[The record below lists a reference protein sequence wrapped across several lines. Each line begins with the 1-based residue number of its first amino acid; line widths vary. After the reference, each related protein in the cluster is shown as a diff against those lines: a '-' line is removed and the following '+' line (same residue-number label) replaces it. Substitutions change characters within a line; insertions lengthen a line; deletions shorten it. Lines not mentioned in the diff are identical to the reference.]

1 MVGSVAGAIPAGG
14 VLLGHAILGRLF
26 AGNGL
31 RLYMLWIFLAYLG
44 ILLVLGF
51 IAERYTKDL
60 EGFLLGDRKMGP
72 WLTAL
77 SYESTAYSGW
87 LMLGFPGRAF
97 TRGLAAAWAG
107 IACVIGDSL
116 NWILVSR
123 RLRDETAQLRALT
136 VPEYLERRFPKPDG
150 HAIQLV
156 ASIALSFFMLI
167 YLWAQFVAAGKAMMT
182 MLEWTYA
189 PALLLSA
196 LVIIVYTFQGGYRA
210 VVWTDAFQ
218 AVMMLVA
225 LIVLPLACFGNMGG
239 IDGVRAGLARA
250 SAEAAATP
258 LANTS
263 SHLGNW
269 FAGLMGLSLFSF
281 LFEDAGLGAG
291 YLGQPHISV
300 RFMAIRD
307 SRALKPAFLL
317 SILFAILVCAGA
329 VAAGLSGHGTF
340 HFADVPGVVDPR
352 QPLHDPEEVLPRLA
366 MAVLP
371 PWLAGL
377 TISAIMAAIMSTAS
391 GFLLSVA
398 SSMTEDLYHRLLRPA
413 AGQRELLHVSRGV
426 TMVLGAAALV
436 LALGTNPLDPRATV
450 YKLVLYGWG
459 GLAGSFSAPVTLA
472 LFYRGMTRAGCL
484 AGMISGAATVL
495 LWRNVPALS
504 NVYEVIPAIAVSAL
518 SILLVSRLTRD
529 FSLAGMQNERP

>member
-1 MVGSVAGAIPAGG
+1 MLWVFLLYLA
-14 VLLGHAILGRLF
+14 VLLA
-26 AGNGL
+26 
-31 RLYMLWIFLAYLG
+31 
-44 ILLVLGF
+44 LGF
-51 IAERYTKDL
+51 LSERYTRSL

-97 TRGLAAAWAG
+97 TRGLAAIWAG
-107 IACVIGDSL
+107 VACVIGDSL
-116 NWILVSR
+116 NWLLVSR
-123 RLRDETAQLRALT
+123 RLRDETERLRALT

-156 ASIALSFFMLI
+156 ASIALGFFMLI
-167 YLWAQFVAAGKAMMT
+167 YLWAQLVAAGKAMMT
-182 MLEWTYA
+182 MLEWSYM
-189 PALLLSA
+189 PAVLLSA

-218 AVMMLVA
+218 AVMMMVA
-225 LIVLPLACFGNMGG
+225 LIVLPVACFSKMGG
-239 IDGVRAGLARA
+239 LAGVGAGLARA

-258 LANTS
+258 VANTS
-263 SHLGNW
+263 SHLGGW
-269 FAGLMGLSLFSF
+269 FAGLVGLSLFSF

-300 RFMAIRD
+300 RYMAIRD
-307 SRALKPAFLL
+307 SRELTPAFAL

-329 VAAGLSGHGTF
+329 VAAGLAGHGTF
-340 HFADVPGVVDPR
+340 HFSDVSGVVDPR

-391 GFLLSVA
+391 GFLLSVT
-398 SSMTEDLYHRLLRPA
+398 SSMTEDVYHRLLRPA
-413 AGQRELLHVSRGV
+413 AGEKELLLVSRVV
-426 TMVLGAAALV
+426 TMALGGAALV
-436 LALGTNPLDPRATV
+436 LALTTNPLDPRATV

-459 GLAGSFSAPVTLA
+459 GLAGCFSAPVTLA

-484 AGMISGAATVL
+484 AGMLSGALTVL
-495 LWRNVPALS
+495 LWRNVPELS
-504 NVYEVIPAIAVSAL
+504 EVYEVIPAMAISAL
-518 SILLVSRLTRD
+518 SILLVSRLTREPLE
-529 FSLAGMQNERP
+529 S

>member
-1 MVGSVAGAIPAGG
+1 
-14 VLLGHAILGRLF
+14 
-26 AGNGL
+26 
-31 RLYMLWIFLAYLG
+31 MLWVFLAYLG
-44 ILLVLGF
+44 ILLALGF
-51 IAERYTKDL
+51 VSRRYTRSL
-60 EGFLLGDRKMGP
+60 EGFLLGDRKTGP

-97 TRGLAAAWAG
+97 SRGLAAIWAG
-107 IACVIGDSL
+107 VACVIGDSM

-123 RLRDETAQLRALT
+123 RLRDETERLRALT
-136 VPEYLERRFPKPDG
+136 VPEYLERRFPRPNG
-150 HAIQLV
+150 HAIQIV
-156 ASIALSFFMLI
+156 ASLALGFFMLI

-182 MLEWTYA
+182 MLEWGYA

-225 LIVLPLACFGNMGG
+225 LIILPVACFANMGG
-239 IDGVRAGLARA
+239 IDGFSAGLARA
-250 SAEAAATP
+250 SAEAAATH

-300 RFMAIRD
+300 RYMAIRD
-307 SRALKPAFLL
+307 SRELKPAFVL

-340 HFADVPGVVDPR
+340 HFGDVAGVTDSR
-352 QPLHDPEEVLPRLA
+352 LPLRDAEEVLPRLA

-377 TISAIMAAIMSTAS
+377 VISAIMAAIMSTAS

-398 SSMTEDLYHRLLRPA
+398 SSMTEDVYRRLLRPA
-413 AGQRELLHVSRGV
+413 AGQRELLHVSRLV
-426 TMVLGAAALV
+426 TLALGAAALL
-436 LALGTNPLDPRATV
+436 LALGTDPLDPRSTV

-459 GLAGSFSAPVTLA
+459 GLAGCFSAPVTLA

-495 LWRNVPALS
+495 AWRNVPALS
-504 NVYEVIPAIAVSAL
+504 NIYEVIPAMAVSAL
-518 SILLVSRLTRD
+518 SIVLVSRLTREPLE
-529 FSLAGMQNERP
+529 S

>member
-1 MVGSVAGAIPAGG
+1 
-14 VLLGHAILGRLF
+14 
-26 AGNGL
+26 
-31 RLYMLWIFLAYLG
+31 MLWVFLVYLT

-51 IAERYTKDL
+51 VAERYTKSL

-97 TRGLAAAWAG
+97 SRGLAAVWAG
-107 IACVIGDSL
+107 VACVIGDSL

-123 RLRDETAQLRALT
+123 RLRDETARLRALT

-150 HAIQLV
+150 HAVQLV
-156 ASIALSFFMLI
+156 ASLALAFFMLI

-182 MLEWTYA
+182 MLEWGYL
-189 PALLLSA
+189 PAVLLSA
-196 LVIIVYTFQGGYRA
+196 IVIILYTFQGGYRA

-218 AVMMLVA
+218 AVMMLTA
-225 LIVLPLACFGNMGG
+225 LVILPVACFVKMGG
-239 IDGVRAGLARA
+239 WDGVSAALARA
-250 SAEAAATP
+250 SAEAGSASP
-258 LANTS
+258 PMETS
-263 SHLGNW
+263 SHLGSW
-269 FAGLMGLSLFSF
+269 FAGLVGLSLFSF

-300 RFMAIRD
+300 RYMAIRD
-307 SRALKPAFLL
+307 SRELRPAFVL

-329 VAAGLSGHGTF
+329 VAAGLLGHGTF
-340 HFADVPGVVDPR
+340 YFGHFGDVAGMAEL

-377 TISAIMAAIMSTAS
+377 AISAIMAAIMSTAS
-391 GFLLSVA
+391 GFLLSVT
-398 SSMTEDLYHRLLRPA
+398 SSVTEDVYHRLVRPA
-413 AGQRELLHVSRGV
+413 AGQKELVLVSRAVTVALGV
-426 TMVLGAAALV
+426 SALA
-436 LALGTNPLDPRATV
+436 LALGTNPLDPQSTV

-459 GLAGSFSAPVTLA
+459 GLAGCFSAPVTLA

-484 AGMISGAATVL
+484 AGMVSGGLSVL
-495 LWRNVPALS
+495 VWRSVPALS
-504 NVYEVIPAIAVSAL
+504 SVAYEVLPAMAISAI
-518 SILLVSRLTRD
+518 SILLISRLTRP
-529 FSLAGMQNERP
+529 RP

>member
-1 MVGSVAGAIPAGG
+1 MI
-14 VLLGHAILGRLF
+14 
-26 AGNGL
+26 
-31 RLYMLWIFLAYLG
+31 WIFLVYLA
-44 ILLVLGF
+44 ILLALGF
-51 IAERYTKDL
+51 VARRYTQSL

-97 TRGLAAAWAG
+97 SRGLAAIWAG
-107 IACVIGDSL
+107 VACVIGDSL
-116 NWILVSR
+116 NWLLVSR
-123 RLRDETAQLRALT
+123 RLRDETARLRALT
-136 VPEYLERRFPKPDG
+136 VPEYLELRFAKPGG
-150 HAIQLV
+150 HAVQLV
-156 ASIALSFFMLI
+156 ASLALGFFMLI

-182 MLEWTYA
+182 MLEWSYL

-196 LVIIVYTFQGGYRA
+196 VVIILYTFQGGYRA

-225 LIVLPLACFGNMGG
+225 LVVLPVACLVKMGG
-239 IDGVRAGLARA
+239 IEGASAALARA
-250 SAEAAATP
+250 SAEAAASGST
-258 LANTS
+258 LASTG
-263 SHLGNW
+263 SHLGSW
-269 FAGLMGLSLFSF
+269 FAGLVGISLFTF

-307 SRALKPAFLL
+307 SRELMPAFVL
-317 SILFAILVCAGA
+317 SIFFAIVVCAGA
-329 VAAGLSGHGTF
+329 VAAGLAGHGTF
-340 HFADVPGVVDPR
+340 QFA
-352 QPLHDPEEVLPRLA
+352 QIQDPEEILPRLA

-371 PWLAGL
+371 AWLAGL
-377 TISAIMAAIMSTAS
+377 VISAIMAAIMSTAS

-398 SSMTEDLYHRLLRPA
+398 SSVTEDVYHRLLRPG
-413 AGQRELLHVSRGV
+413 AGQRELVVVSRSV
-426 TMVLGAAALV
+426 TLALGAAALLLAV
-436 LALGTNPLDPRATV
+436 LTDPLDPESTV

-484 AGMISGAATVL
+484 AGMISGGVTVL
-495 LWRNVPALS
+495 VWRNVPLVS
-504 NVYEVIPAIAVSAL
+504 GVYEVIPAMAVSAL
-518 SILLVSRLTRD
+518 SILLVSRLTR
-529 FSLAGMQNERP
+529 SASA

>member
-1 MVGSVAGAIPAGG
+1 
-14 VLLGHAILGRLF
+14 
-26 AGNGL
+26 
-31 RLYMLWIFLAYLG
+31 MLWVFLVYLA

-51 IAERYTKDL
+51 VAERYTKSL

-97 TRGLAAAWAG
+97 SRGLAAIWAG
-107 IACVIGDSL
+107 VACVIGDSL

-123 RLRDETAQLRALT
+123 RLRDETARLRALT

-150 HAIQLV
+150 HAVQLV
-156 ASIALSFFMLI
+156 ASLALAFFMLI

-182 MLEWTYA
+182 MLEWGYL
-189 PALLLSA
+189 PAVLLSA
-196 LVIIVYTFQGGYRA
+196 IVIILYTFQGGYRA

-218 AVMMLVA
+218 AVMMLTA
-225 LIVLPLACFGNMGG
+225 LVILPVACFVKLGG
-239 IDGVRAGLARA
+239 WDGTSAALARA
-250 SAEAAATP
+250 SAESAASASP
-258 LANTS
+258 LASTS
-263 SHLGNW
+263 SHLSSW
-269 FAGLMGLSLFSF
+269 FAGLVGLTLFSF

-300 RFMAIRD
+300 RYMAIRD
-307 SRALKPAFLL
+307 SQELKPAFLL

-329 VAAGLSGHGTF
+329 VAAGLFGHGSF
-340 HFADVPGVVDPR
+340 HFGDIAGVTDLR

-377 TISAIMAAIMSTAS
+377 VISAIMAAIMSTAS
-391 GFLLSVA
+391 GFLLSVT
-398 SSMTEDLYHRLLRPA
+398 SSVTEDVYHRLFRPA
-413 AGQRELLHVSRGV
+413 AAQKELVLVSRAV
-426 TMVLGAAALV
+426 TVALGASALA
-436 LALGTNPLDPRATV
+436 LALGTNPLDPQSTV

-459 GLAGSFSAPVTLA
+459 GLAGCFSAPVTLA
-472 LFYRGMTRAGCL
+472 LFHRGMTRAGCL
-484 AGMISGAATVL
+484 AGMVSGALTVL
-495 LWRNVPALS
+495 AWRNTPALS
-504 NVYEVIPAIAVSAL
+504 SVAYEVLPAMAVSAI
-518 SILLVSRLTRD
+518 SILLVSRLTRVE
-529 FSLAGMQNERP
+529 S